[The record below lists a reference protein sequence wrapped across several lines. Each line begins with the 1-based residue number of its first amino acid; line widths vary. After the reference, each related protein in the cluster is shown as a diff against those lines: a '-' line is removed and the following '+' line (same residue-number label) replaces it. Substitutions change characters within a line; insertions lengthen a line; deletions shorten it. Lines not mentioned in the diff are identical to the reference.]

1 MTNSP
6 ARLTRADVEH
16 VAKLARLALSEAEID
31 EFTEQLA
38 GILEHAAS
46 VNALDTADVPPTSHP
61 VPLFNVLRADVVRPS
76 ADRDEVL
83 ANAPESRDDRFV
95 VPRILGEAP

>member
-31 EFTEQLA
+31 EFTGQLA

-46 VNALDTADVPPTSHP
+46 VSALDTSNIETTSHP
-61 VPLFNVLRADVVRPS
+61 VPLVNVFRADVVLPGISR
-76 ADRDEVL
+76 AEVL
-83 ANAPESRDDRFV
+83 AAAPDTRDDRFV